1 MKRSQILMIIGL
13 AVLLVGAV
21 LTFTPL
27 KEYANYVLVAGL
39 LIIIIR
45 GSLKAR
51 EDLRDKN
58 KEKQTDDSNN
68 Q

>member
-51 EDLRDKN
+51 EDLRDKD